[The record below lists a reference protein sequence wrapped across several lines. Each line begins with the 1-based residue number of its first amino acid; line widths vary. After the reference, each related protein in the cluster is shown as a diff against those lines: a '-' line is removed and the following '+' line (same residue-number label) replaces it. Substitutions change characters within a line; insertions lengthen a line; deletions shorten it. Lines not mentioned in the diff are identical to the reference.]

1 MKYTE
6 KDLDI
11 VISKS
16 IDDLCK
22 DYPTMCELSKT
33 KWGKERIA
41 KRIKQILFNDG
52 ITDVETAIAKIETQ
66 LRFPE
71 DENNH

>member
-11 VISKS
+11 VISKN
-16 IDDLCK
+16 IDELCP
-22 DYPTMCELSKT
+22 DYPTICELAKT
-33 KWGKERIA
+33 KWGKEKIA

-52 ITDVETAIAKIETQ
+52 ITNVGTAIAKIETQ
-66 LRFPE
+66 LRFTE
-71 DENNH
+71 DQ